1 MSGDRRESRDASGVG
16 PAERVSRWVRPA
28 VAPALR
34 RQLAGAATLAAL
46 VVAVLGV
53 VVGGSPVG
61 LPLDTTLSAAVTAVW
76 PDPYGGSLALL
87 IDFCGDP
94 RAVAVAVAVLVAGCL
109 ALGRRRL
116 AVLAVVAPAVT
127 GLLTTGLKPVV
138 DRTIHGDNLSYPS
151 GHTASSVAIG
161 LVVALLLVDLLR
173 AGPVP
178 ALLLVAALP
187 VAAGATM
194 AVTQVA
200 LDAHYPTDTVGGFG
214 AAVVAVVVS
223 ALLIDRV
230 SEPRSRSATE

>member
-1 MSGDRRESRDASGVG
+1 MSGERRPGRDASGVG
-16 PAERVSRWVRPA
+16 SAERVSPAGRPA

-34 RQLAGAATLAAL
+34 RPLAVTAALAAL
-46 VVAVLGV
+46 VLAVLGV
-53 VVGGSPVG
+53 VVGGSSVG
-61 LPLDTTLSAAVTAVW
+61 LPLDAGVSAAVATAW

-94 RAVAVAVAVLVAGCL
+94 RAVAVAVAVLAAGCL

-116 AVLAVVAPAVT
+116 AVLAVAAPVLT

-151 GHTASSVAIG
+151 GHTASSVAIA

-173 AGPVP
+173 TGPVVD
-178 ALLLVAALP
+178 LLVIAVLA
-187 VAAGATM
+187 VVAGATM
-194 AVTQVA
+194 GFTQVA
-200 LDAHYPTDTVGGFG
+200 LDAHYPTDTVGGAA
-214 AAVVAVVVS
+214 AAVVAVVAS

-230 SEPRSRSATE
+230 SDR